1 MLQVS
6 YAGSKGTRL
15 YTFYDANQAAPS
27 SDASA
32 PFGTHSTVQECD
44 SSGNC
49 NPVFD
54 TSISNFASS
63 GSSIYHSLQSRFE
76 KRFSGGLYVPWLPT
90 PGATPSTTPHPP
102 TWVRPTIAGP
112 AFFVRFLSGNA
123 GILIST
129 SVTDFVLSYLYELP
143 FGNGK
148 RSGGSI
154 EGRG

>member
-1 MLQVS
+1 MQQWNVSTQYELPGQSVLQVS

-27 SDASA
+27 SDTTA
-32 PFGTHSTVQECD
+32 PFGARRPVQECD

-76 KRFSGGLYVPWLPT
+76 KRLSAGLSFP
-90 PGATPSTTPHPP
+90 
-102 TWVRPTIAGP
+102 R
-112 AFFVRFLSGNA
+112 FVHLEP
-123 GILIST
+123 LH
-129 SVTDFVLSYLYELP
+129 
-143 FGNGK
+143 
-148 RSGGSI
+148 
-154 EGRG
+154 